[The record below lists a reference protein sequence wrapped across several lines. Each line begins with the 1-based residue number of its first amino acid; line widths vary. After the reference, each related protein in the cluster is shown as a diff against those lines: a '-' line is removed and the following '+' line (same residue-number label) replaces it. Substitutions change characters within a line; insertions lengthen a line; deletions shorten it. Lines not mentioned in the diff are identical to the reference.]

1 MITYIC
7 LGTNDIA
14 RASIFY
20 DAVLGALGLSRC
32 DVSGESNWE
41 GWVGW
46 GTYEDRGIKEVALW
60 LCKPLDGKAAN
71 TGNGTMVALRAK
83 SWQEVDEFY
92 SAALANGGTS
102 EGSPGLR
109 LKYNPDFYAA
119 YVRDL
124 DGNKLAVVCRGF
136 TERAEQR
143 NDESKR

>member
-1 MITYIC
+1 MMTPMFTYVC

-14 RASIFY
+14 RASVFY
-20 DAVLGALGLSRC
+20 DAALGALGLLRC
-32 DVSGESNWE
+32 DVSSESEWD

-46 GTYEDRGIKEVALW
+46 GIYEDHGIKEVALW
-60 LCKPLDGKAAN
+60 LCEPSDGKAAT

-83 SWQEVDEFY
+83 SWNEVEKFY

-119 YVRDL
+119 YIRDP
-124 DGNKLAVVCRGF
+124 DGNKIAVVCRGF
-136 TERAEQR
+136 TERAGQ
-143 NDESKR
+143 